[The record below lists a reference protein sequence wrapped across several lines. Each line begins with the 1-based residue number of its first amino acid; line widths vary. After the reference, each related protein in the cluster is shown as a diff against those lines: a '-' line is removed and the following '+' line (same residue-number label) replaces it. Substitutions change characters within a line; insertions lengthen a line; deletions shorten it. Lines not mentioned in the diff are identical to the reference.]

1 MSRFCTWPCR
11 NVLLLKVGLFS
22 TVDFIYCHVLV
33 RCRNDLLQAVRPM
46 KRGREYDD
54 EQDVSWKKMRVDYD
68 ESPLSSFGHMA
79 SPPLTSSERLVVA
92 IFFELE

>member
-1 MSRFCTWPCR
+1 
-11 NVLLLKVGLFS
+11 
-22 TVDFIYCHVLV
+22 
-33 RCRNDLLQAVRPM
+33 M